1 MALNVSME
9 ASILRRPS
17 DTTHRPRV
25 LVINC
30 FSDNHR
36 GARGNAI
43 FAPQSM
49 AAAVLAG
56 QIHRSK
62 ADVRIHC
69 EFFDGP
75 FGNLAALRW
84 ANLLVLTGL
93 NSAFD
98 RMKHV
103 TAYARTV
110 NPAIAVAM
118 GGPVARALPRLSR
131 RYFDYVCSG
140 DVEELVEVLHDVF
153 GPGFAAERP
162 VPRYDLTRWPKLI
175 GYAESSRNCNFRC
188 GFCSMTAEDRPFA
201 AYSLDDIRDQIE
213 AMGYRTCV
221 MFLDQNFYAGP
232 RSFFRARLALLRQLV
247 EERKLGGWAAL
258 VTADFFADP
267 DNPRLAKES
276 GCIGFFS
283 GVESFNAE
291 QIAAYRKKQN
301 LILPQEEVI
310 CRSLEAGLVFHYGMV
325 FDPTER
331 RVASLREEVDFI
343 VDNPKI
349 TLPSFLSFA
358 IPLLGTPLFAER
370 LSEGLLLPNLKLRD
384 MDGRSVLCRTI
395 DPLDQVV
402 EFAAA
407 MDKGIMSRRKLVART
422 WKFHAHYRRK
432 LKGWGMVSGIAGAW
446 AMAFPALGTNGRD
459 RTVVGT
465 GSPRSYVASTE
476 PIGTLYRPAINIP
489 DRWREHFSPLFIT
502 DEQGNLAEA
511 VADDLATHFKSTEAD
526 RSAKAACR

>member
-1 MALNVSME
+1 
-9 ASILRRPS
+9 
-17 DTTHRPRV
+17 V

-30 FSDNHR
+30 FSDRHQ
-36 GARGNAI
+36 GARGNAL

-56 QIHRSK
+56 QMHPDK
-62 ADVRIHC
+62 VDVRIHC
-69 EFFDGP
+69 EFSHGP
-75 FGNLAALRW
+75 FEDLAALRW

-93 NSAFD
+93 NPAFD
-98 RMKHV
+98 RMKQI

-110 NPAIAVAM
+110 NPDVAVAM

-131 RYFDYVCSG
+131 RYFDYVCVG
-140 DVEELVEVLHDVF
+140 DVEEMAEVLHDVF

-162 VPRYDLTRWPKLI
+162 VPRYDLTRWSKLI

-188 GFCSMTAEDRPFA
+188 SFCSMTAEDRPFE
-201 AYSLDDIRDQIE
+201 AYDPSDIRDQIE
-213 AMGYRTCV
+213 ALGYRTCV

-232 RSFFRARLALLRQLV
+232 RGFFRARMALLRQLV
-247 EERKLGGWAAL
+247 EERKIGGWAAL

-267 DNPRLAKES
+267 ENLRLAKES

-283 GVESFNAE
+283 GVESFSRE

-331 RVASLREEVDFI
+331 RVASLREEIDFI
-343 VDNPKI
+343 LDNPRI

-358 IPLLGTPLFAER
+358 IPLLGTPLFTER
-370 LSEGLLLPNLKLRD
+370 LKERLLLPHLKLRD
-384 MDGRSVLCRTI
+384 MDGRSVLCRTL

-402 EFAAA
+402 EFATA
-407 MDKGIMSRRKLVART
+407 MDTGIMSRRKLAART

-432 LKGWGMVSGIAGAW
+432 LKGWSMASGLATAW
-446 AMAFPALGTNGRD
+446 AMAFPTLGTNGRD
-459 RTVVGT
+459 RAVVGAGT
-465 GSPRSYVASTE
+465 QRSYLASTE
-476 PIGTLYRPAINIP
+476 PLGTLYRPAINVP
-489 DRWREHFSPLFIT
+489 DRLREHFLPLFIT
-502 DEQGNLAEA
+502 DERGNLTHA
-511 VADDLATHFKSTEAD
+511 VADDLAGQLSPPEAR
-526 RSAKAACR
+526 RSAQAACC